1 MKIRFVDEAAAEF
14 LDVVSY
20 YEQKQLKLGRRF
32 KEEVQQTLLWLG
44 ENAEA
49 CRLRSN
55 GYRRLNLRIFP
66 YYIPYIIRGST
77 LWVVAIAHRRR
88 EPEYWIEREK
98 KV

>member
-1 MKIRFVDEAAAEF
+1 MKIRFVDEAAAAF

-20 YEQKQLKLGRRF
+20 YEQKQPKLGRRF

-98 KV
+98 RV